1 MIKLKNIEIL
11 KYKSFTTPQ
20 SINIEEDITV
30 LVGMN
35 ESGKTSVLEC
45 LAKTNYFED

>member
-20 SINIEEDITV
+20 SINIEEDNCFSR
-30 LVGMN
+30 N
-35 ESGKTSVLEC
+35 E
-45 LAKTNYFED
+45 